1 MNLPT
6 PQPRTLAHTR
16 SVSFLGYH
24 REDGL
29 WDIEAQLTDSKPMF
43 FEVKGEKSWEP
54 NDPIHQMIIRLTIDE
69 ELVVQDIWVDMKA
82 VPHDECP
89 NAMDPMK
96 KMIGAKIGSGWRK
109 EIEKNLGEI
118 RGCAHLRELLFN
130 MATAAIQTLTPKLRA
145 RKSDQAPAHLD
156 KCSTWRTDS
165 DLVHRLYP
173 MFYKPKES
181 SIPE

>member
-1 MNLPT
+1 M
-6 PQPRTLAHTR
+6 
-16 SVSFLGYH
+16 V
-24 REDGL
+24 
-29 WDIEAQLTDSKPMF
+29 
-43 FEVKGEKSWEP
+43 FEVKGEKSWQANE
-54 NDPIHQMIIRLTIDE
+54 PIHQMLIRITIDE
-69 ELVVQDIWVDMKA
+69 ELVLQDIWVDMKA
-82 VPHDECP
+82 FPHAECP

-145 RKSDQAPAHLD
+145 KLSEQAPAHLD
-156 KCSTWRTDS
+156 KCHTWRTDS

-173 MFYKPKES
+173 MFYKPKVHQALE
-181 SIPE
+181 